1 MIEQNSLL
9 AVHLIFHKCCE
20 FYGLGL
26 LDELVRVVVFCVYC
40 SLLNV
45 ILCCAGERPENPQ
58 DLLQEVQEAPAPQ
71 SYPVQEGEG
80 FSLCTG

>member
-1 MIEQNSLL
+1 MAWACWTWL
-9 AVHLIFHKCCE
+9 ASPRCGILCILHV
-20 FYGLGL
+20 
-26 LDELVRVVVFCVYC
+26 C
-40 SLLNV
+40 SNV